1 MLEVLSQDYIR
12 TARAKGL
19 PDRVVNLKHA
29 RRNALLPVITLA
41 SFTVMGLLSGAVIT
55 ETIFAYPGIGSW
67 GAQAATLFDVPG
79 IMGFAIL
86 TAIVTVVVNLA
97 TDILYALVD
106 PCVRYD

>member
-1 MLEVLSQDYIR
+1 
-12 TARAKGL
+12 
-19 PDRVVNLKHA
+19 VVNLKHA

-86 TAIVTVVVNLA
+86 TAVVTVVVNLA

-106 PCVRYD
+106 PRVRYD